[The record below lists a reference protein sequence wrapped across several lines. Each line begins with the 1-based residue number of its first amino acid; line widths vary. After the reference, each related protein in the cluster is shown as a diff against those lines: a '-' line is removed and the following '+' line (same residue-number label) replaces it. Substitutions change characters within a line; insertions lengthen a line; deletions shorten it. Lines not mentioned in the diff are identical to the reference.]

1 MHADLYKKIIRAKNF
16 IEHCYSEQINISSI
30 AREACVSD
38 YHFIRTFKKIY
49 KKTPHRYLTEKR
61 IDKARELLGVT
72 DRSVTDICFDVGFQ
86 SNGSFSSLFTRYV
99 GYPPAV
105 YRMQRQKKSHLSEKF
120 PEKVIPNCFL
130 IMNKAL

>member
-1 MHADLYKKIIRAKNF
+1 MHTELYKNIIRAKNF
-16 IEHCYSEQINISSI
+16 IEKRYRDEIDISSI

-61 IDKARELLGVT
+61 IEKARELLGVSEQT
-72 DRSVTDICFDVGFQ
+72 VTDICFEVGF
-86 SNGSFSSLFTRYV
+86 SSPGSFSTLFTRYV

-105 YRMQRQKKSHLSEKF
+105 YRMQRQKKTLLSEKF
-120 PEKVIPNCFL
+120 PKKVIPNCFL
-130 IMNKAL
+130 IMNKTL